1 MIEFMHHDQLAMP
14 MNGED
19 RVRAFYVDVL
29 GFEEV
34 EKPDILKDRGGV
46 WFTRAAIDLHLGVE
60 EPFIPAKKAHPA
72 FGAPSLD
79 KAIQHLQSRKVAY
92 RRDID
97 LPNIRR
103 IYIDDPFGNRIDLLE
118 RLRRSP
124 ISAPHMSSS
133 LFRKLRF

>member
-1 MIEFMHHDQLAMP
+1 MIEFMHHVQLAMP

-19 RVRAFYVDVL
+19 RARAFYVDVL

-34 EKPDILKDRGGV
+34 EKLAILNDRGGV

-79 KAIQHLQSRKVAY
+79 EIIRHLQNRKVAY

-97 LPNIRR
+97 LPTIRR
-103 IYIDDPFGNRIDLLE
+103 IYIDDPFGNRIELLE
-118 RLRRSP
+118 RLR
-124 ISAPHMSSS
+124 
-133 LFRKLRF
+133 

>member
-1 MIEFMHHDQLAMP
+1 MIEFMHHVQLAMP

-19 RVRAFYVDVL
+19 RARAFYVDVL
-29 GFEEV
+29 CFEEV
-34 EKPDILKDRGGV
+34 EKPAILKDRGGV

-79 KAIQHLQSRKVAY
+79 EIIRHLQNRKVAY

-97 LPNIRR
+97 LPTIRR
-103 IYIDDPFGNRIDLLE
+103 IYIDDPFGNRIELLE
-118 RLRRSP
+118 LLRRSP
-124 ISAPHMSSS
+124 TSAAVGFHSSS
-133 LFRKLRF
+133 EKLHF

>member
-1 MIEFMHHDQLAMP
+1 MHHVQLAMP

-19 RVRAFYVDVL
+19 RARAFYVDVL

-34 EKPDILKDRGGV
+34 EKPAILKDRGGV

-79 KAIQHLQSRKVAY
+79 EAIQHLQNRKLAY

-97 LPNIRR
+97 LPTIRR
-103 IYIDDPFGNRIDLLE
+103 IYIDDPFENRIELLE
-118 RLRRSP
+118 RLRG
-124 ISAPHMSSS
+124 SAT
-133 LFRKLRF
+133 